1 MTKPTFFKSQ
11 THLRAWFLKN
21 HDTSRELV
29 VAFYKVGSGKGG
41 VTYKQA
47 VDQALCFGWIDGIRK
62 KLDDESYAN
71 RFTPRK
77 PKSIWSQV
85 NLKRAAELEQAG
97 QMHEK
102 GLAAYHGRD
111 ETRSNQYSFE
121 NQERKLDA
129 AQEKKFRANK
139 KAWAWF
145 SAQAPY
151 YQRTASFW
159 VISAKQE
166 ATRDKRLEILIKDSE
181 QGVRI
186 SLLRRQTGG
195 GNGKRTR
202 IRND

>member
-1 MTKPTFFKSQ
+1 MSKPTFFKSQ
-11 THLRAWFLKN
+11 SHIRAWFLEN
-21 HDTSRELV
+21 HDQSRELV

-47 VDQALCFGWIDGIRK
+47 VDEALCFGWIDGIRK
-62 KLDDESYAN
+62 KLDDESYTN

-85 NLKRAAELEQAG
+85 NLKRVAELQAAG
-97 QMHEK
+97 QMHPS
-102 GLAAYHGRD
+102 GLKAYHGRD
-111 ETRSNQYSFE
+111 EKQSMQYSFE
-121 NQERKLDA
+121 NKDRKLDA

-139 KAWAWF
+139 KAWTWF

-166 ATRDKRLEILIKDSE
+166 ATRAKRLETLISDSE
-181 QGVRI
+181 KGVRI
-186 SLLRRQTGG
+186 GLLRRPEP
-195 GNGKRTR
+195 KK
-202 IRND
+202 DK